1 MNRLQH
7 LVDRYLND
15 EHAEPFDYEPADQS
29 LVEPDEYTT
38 PDVGDAES
46 AAVKP

>member
-1 MNRLQH
+1 MNRLQI
-7 LVDRYLND
+7 LADRLLND

-29 LVEPDEYTT
+29 LVEADTYTT

-46 AAVKP
+46 AVKS